1 VPPYDRVQTTQRI
14 FDAAVVEFAA
24 EGIAGARVDRIAA
37 NADSNKALIYSYFGN
52 KEQLFATVLQSR
64 LTDLAEAVELDPTQ
78 VHEYV
83 GDLFDFM
90 TANPDVLRLVQ
101 HETCHF
107 ALDAVPHRD
116 TRKAHYDGKVAAVS
130 GAQGSGDVDPT
141 LDPNFVVMTLFS
153 LVSWFV
159 AAPQITDM
167 VVGNP
172 DDTDRRARYR
182 AHLVE
187 MSRRMLTPRSI

>member
-1 VPPYDRVQTTQRI
+1 MPPYDRAQTSKRI

-64 LTDLAEAVELDPTQ
+64 LTDLAEAVELDPAN

-90 TANPDVLRLVQ
+90 TSNPDVLRLVQ

-107 ALDAVPHRD
+107 PLADVPHRAE
-116 TRKAHYDGKVAAVS
+116 RKAHYDDKVSSVN
-130 GAQGSGDVDPT
+130 GAQQLGAVDASLEPS
-141 LDPNFVVMTLFS
+141 FVVMTLIS

-167 VVGNP
+167 VVGNA
-172 DDTDRRARYR
+172 DDAALRARYR

-187 MSRRMLTPRSI
+187 MSRRMLSPR